1 MRWLCTFISNATL
14 TSWIMIRLL
23 TLKSIS
29 VAFEDSH
36 TLRQDFWNLL
46 VLIMKLN
53 THIDFSLIHSNPTF
67 DAMSCQPKP
76 QKSGLNFNNSAYS
89 VRNKNIV
96 GIFNVY
102 SFKAVP
108 NAFLLW
114 FREVIQQMPSV
125 CIYTRLQKS
134 FHYAVFGP
142 TSPLHCFPLHYSHYS
157 NDKIPLKIHIMHL
170 LLMKSK

>member
-1 MRWLCTFISNATL
+1 MLLLKTLIPSDKISGI
-14 TSWIMIRLL
+14 SWFSSWSL
-23 TLKSIS
+23 
-29 VAFEDSH
+29 
-36 TLRQDFWNLL
+36 
-46 VLIMKLN
+46 
-53 THIDFSLIHSNPTF
+53 SLILTF
-67 DAMSCQPKP
+67 HWYIQIPRLMQWAVNRNP

-96 GIFNVY
+96 GILNVY

-108 NAFLLW
+108 YAFLLW

-134 FHYAVFGP
+134 FHYVVFGP
-142 TSPLHCFPLHYSHYS
+142 SSPLHCFPLHYSHYS

-170 LLMKSK
+170 SLMKSK